1 MSPLNQIKL
10 LLIDFFNR
18 LGQIQSPDG
27 DITMTCPLRRLPK
40 IITVKNTQC
49 PKNQVPDKSRTKKT

>member
-1 MSPLNQIKL
+1 MSLLKQIRL
-10 LLIDFFNR
+10 LFIDFFNR

-40 IITVKNTQC
+40 MVTIKNTQC
-49 PKNQVPDKSRTKKT
+49 PENQVSNKS

>member
-40 IITVKNTQC
+40 ISTVKNTQC
-49 PKNQVPDKSRTKKT
+49 PRNQVSDKS

>member
-49 PKNQVPDKSRTKKT
+49 PENQVPDKS